1 MDHMAFTLSHCRY
14 NLFAVTCSAEEV
26 NYPVLEFA

>member
-1 MDHMAFTLSHCRY
+1 MDRIAFTLSHCGY
-14 NLFAVTCSAEEV
+14 TLFAVTFSAEEV